1 MANLTSNAIEETAES
16 KANLVCLG
24 SSRLL
29 HGEILLNKTKQNKIN
44 QTNKQ
49 KQRKKTG
56 SDKAWLGFPG
66 LLKNEDTSAV

>member
-29 HGEILLNKTKQNKIN
+29 HGEILLNKTKSSILTTDATSLLPKYPTQGDS
-44 QTNKQ
+44 
-49 KQRKKTG
+49 G
-56 SDKAWLGFPG
+56 SK
-66 LLKNEDTSAV
+66 V

>member
-49 KQRKKTG
+49 K
-56 SDKAWLGFPG
+56 
-66 LLKNEDTSAV
+66 